1 MERDCIGQRITNFA
15 RIARR
20 ICPVIREQTAG
31 TKSIRQGNEEDLFP
45 LNGNRSVSDN
55 TLRLAS
61 IKGIFIE
68 VFGLLHTFMVERG
81 TRGRKRSL

>member
-20 ICPVIREQTAG
+20 ICLVIREQTAG
-31 TKSIRQGNEEDLFP
+31 TKNIQRDNEEDLFP
-45 LNGNRSVSDN
+45 LDGNRSVSDN

-68 VFGLLHTFMVERG
+68 VFGLLHAFMAEGG
-81 TRGRKRSL
+81 THGRRSL